1 MTTQPRAVVWPR
13 RDFCVALGR
22 PWFVAVGLGAMLLL
36 GCGGGRE
43 PAQTQTATSPA
54 PQGAALPATRA
65 AAAGGGAERAAG
77 PPVLTVREAVQLAD
91 VASFGPTEA
100 LIDTLRGQGAEAWV
114 ADQLASTGSVYTSG
128 GGGGIHSQASG
139 NFCDNGGPTCYRD
152 HYTTDPL
159 VWDFHRNALT
169 RPDQLRQRVA
179 FALSQIL
186 VVSALEVSGTYGFRE
201 YHNTLLNNAF
211 GNYREI
217 LRKVTLSPLMG
228 DYLGHVNN
236 DKTSPNENFARELL
250 QLFGV
255 GTCKLNP
262 DGSLLSGRCVA
273 LYDNRLVRDYAY
285 ALTGWTYPVGGSSQ
299 YGCYPEF
306 TNCRYY
312 LGDMAAQP
320 ALADDQAR
328 TLLSGYTV
336 PAARAPRQAL
346 DLVLDSLMA
355 EPSMAPFIARQMIQ
369 QLTKSNPSAQYI
381 RRVGNAFSTGLFR
394 GPTRSFGSGQ
404 KGDMTALV
412 AAVLLDAEARNSDR
426 RLAAEKLREPI
437 LMMIGVLRALNG
449 KTDGAALAGWWGF
462 NMRQQVFKAPS
473 VFNFFSPNYPVPGTN
488 LVGPAFGIYNVN
500 TALGRLNYLNHIV
513 AGPGAEPDPSIPG
526 AVGTSV
532 DLSAFEA
539 DAEQPLV
546 LLERLA
552 ALATG
557 GRLTG
562 ESKGLI
568 LPAITA
574 WDASNSNTWRTDRVR
589 TAAYLVFASP
599 EYQVLN

>member
-1 MTTQPRAVVWPR
+1 MTAPPVAGSSSR
-13 RDFCVALGR
+13 RDVGWGLFR
-22 PWFVAVGLGAMLLL
+22 PSLGALLGSL
-36 GCGGGRE
+36 ALLVGCGGGKG
-43 PAQTQTATSPA
+43 PA
-54 PQGAALPATRA
+54 PADTTASNDKTASKTAASSD
-65 AAAGGGAERAAG
+65 GVRAAG
-77 PPVLTVREAVQLAD
+77 PPILTVREAVQLAD
-91 VASFGPTEA
+91 AASFGPTEA
-100 LIDTLRGQGAEAWV
+100 LIDTLRAQGAEAWIS
-114 ADQLASTGSVYTSG
+114 DQLATTGSVYTSG
-128 GGGGIHSQASG
+128 GGDGIHSQAVGS
-139 NFCDNGGPTCYRD
+139 FCENAGPNCYRD

-159 VWDFHRNALT
+159 VWDFHRNAVT

-186 VVSALEVSGTYGFRE
+186 VISSLEVSGTYGFRE
-201 YHNTLLNNAF
+201 FHNMLLNNSF

-217 LRKVTLSPLMG
+217 LRKLTLSPLMG

-236 DKTSPNENFARELL
+236 DKTSPNENYARELL
-250 QLFGV
+250 QLFAV
-255 GTCKLNP
+255 GTCKLNT
-262 DGSLLSGRCVA
+262 DGSLVTGRCVP

-285 ALTGWTYPVGGSSQ
+285 ALTGWTYPVGGQSQ
-299 YGCYPEF
+299 YGCYPQF
-306 TNCRYY
+306 ANCRYY

-320 ALADDQAR
+320 ALADNQAR
-328 TLLSGYTV
+328 TLLSGFTV
-336 PAARAPRQAL
+336 PAARTPQQAL
-346 DLVLDSLMA
+346 DQVLDSLMA

-381 RRVGNAFSTGLFR
+381 KRVGTAFSTGRFD

-404 KGDMTALV
+404 KGDMMALV

-426 RLAAEKLREPI
+426 RLAAEKLREPM
-437 LMMIGVLRALNG
+437 LMMVGVVRALNG
-449 KTDGAALAGWWGF
+449 KTDGGVIAGWWGF

-500 TALGRLNYLNHIV
+500 TALARLNYLNHIV
-513 AGPGAEPDPSIPG
+513 AGPGAEPDPSIFG

-539 DAEQPLV
+539 DADRPLV

-568 LPAITA
+568 LTAITA
-574 WDASNSNTWRTDRVR
+574 WDASNSDNWRRDRVR
-589 TAAYLVFASP
+589 SAAYLVFASP